1 MITFN
6 NISRETPYLILKE
19 KFDQSLKANQEN
31 IEAISISSYSN
42 DTKEVNSRFVNLK
55 FIKEKEFIFFTN
67 YDSCKSRDFNSH
79 NQITA
84 LIFWNSI
91 NTQIRIKA
99 KIKKTAIEFNKD
111 YFKNRNP
118 KKNALAI
125 SSDQSSPINS
135 YDMVKNNYNNSLR
148 LDNLKECPNS
158 WGGFSFTPYYFEFW
172 EGHESR
178 LNKRDVYELNLNEWK
193 HHILQ
198 P

>member
-1 MITFN
+1 M
-6 NISRETPYLILKE
+6 
-19 KFDQSLKANQEN
+19 
-31 IEAISISSYSN
+31 
-42 DTKEVNSRFVNLK
+42 
-55 FIKEKEFIFFTN
+55 KEFIFFTN
-67 YDSCKSRDFNSH
+67 YDSCKSKDFNSH

-99 KIKKTAIEFNKD
+99 KIKKTPIEFNKD

-125 SSDQSSPINS
+125 SSNQSSPINS
-135 YDMVKNNYNNSLR
+135 YEMVQNNYNNSLR
-148 LDNLKECPNS
+148 LDNLKECPDS

-178 LNKRDVYELNLNEWK
+178 LNKRDVYELNINEWK
-193 HHILQ
+193 HYILQ

>member
-67 YDSCKSRDFNSH
+67 YDSCKSKDFNSH

-99 KIKKTAIEFNKD
+99 KIKKTPIEFNKD

-125 SSDQSSPINS
+125 SSDQSMS
-135 YDMVKNNYNNSLR
+135 
-148 LDNLKECPNS
+148 
-158 WGGFSFTPYYFEFW
+158 
-172 EGHESR
+172 
-178 LNKRDVYELNLNEWK
+178 
-193 HHILQ
+193 
-198 P
+198 

>member
-67 YDSCKSRDFNSH
+67 YDSCKSKDFNSH
-79 NQITA
+79 DQITA

-135 YDMVKNNYNNSLR
+135 YEMVQNNYNNSLR
-148 LDNLKECPNS
+148 LDNLHTGNA
-158 WGGFSFTPYYFEFW
+158 
-172 EGHESR
+172 GHTS
-178 LNKRDVYELNLNEWK
+178 
-193 HHILQ
+193 
-198 P
+198 

>member
-1 MITFN
+1 LITFN
-6 NISRETPYLILKE
+6 NISKETPYLILKE

-67 YDSCKSRDFNSH
+67 YDSCKSKDFNSH

-99 KIKKTAIEFNKD
+99 KIKKTPIEFNKD

-125 SSDQSSPINS
+125 SSNQSSPINS
-135 YDMVKNNYNNSLR
+135 YEMVQNNYNNSLR
-148 LDNLKECPNS
+148 LDNLKECPDS

-178 LNKRDVYELNLNEWK
+178 LNKRDVYELNINEWK
-193 HHILQ
+193 HYILQ

>member
-67 YDSCKSRDFNSH
+67 YDSCKSKDFNSH

-99 KIKKTAIEFNKD
+99 KIKKTPIEFNKD

-125 SSDQSSPINS
+125 SSNQSSPINS
-135 YDMVKNNYNNSLR
+135 YEMVQNNYNNSLR
-148 LDNLKECPNS
+148 LDNLKECPDS

-178 LNKRDVYELNLNEWK
+178 LNKRDVYELNINEWK
-193 HHILQ
+193 HYILQ

>member
-1 MITFN
+1 LITFN

-67 YDSCKSRDFNSH
+67 YDSCKSKDFNSH

-91 NTQIRIKA
+91 NAQIRIKA
-99 KIKKTAIEFNKD
+99 KIKKTPIEFNKD

-135 YDMVKNNYNNSLR
+135 YEMVQNNYNNSLR
-148 LDNLKECPNS
+148 LDNLKECPDS

-178 LNKRDVYELNLNEWK
+178 LNKRDVYELNVNEWK

>member
-67 YDSCKSRDFNSH
+67 YDSCKSKDFNSH
-79 NQITA
+79 DQITA

-135 YDMVKNNYNNSLR
+135 YEMVQNNYNNSLR
-148 LDNLKECPNS
+148 LDNLKECPDS

>member
-67 YDSCKSRDFNSH
+67 YDSCKSKDFNSH

-91 NTQIRIKA
+91 NAQIRIKA
-99 KIKKTAIEFNKD
+99 KIKKTPIEFNKD

-135 YDMVKNNYNNSLR
+135 YEMVQNNYNNSLR
-148 LDNLKECPNS
+148 LDNLKECPDS

-178 LNKRDVYELNLNEWK
+178 LNKRDVYELNVNEWK

>member
-6 NISRETPYLILKE
+6 NISKETPYLILKE

-67 YDSCKSRDFNSH
+67 YDSCKSKDFNSH

-99 KIKKTAIEFNKD
+99 KIKKTPIEFNKD

-125 SSDQSSPINS
+125 SSNQSSPINS
-135 YDMVKNNYNNSLR
+135 YEMVQNNYNNSLR
-148 LDNLKECPNS
+148 LDNLKECPDS

-178 LNKRDVYELNLNEWK
+178 LNKRDVYELNINEWK
-193 HHILQ
+193 HYILQ